1 MVTLTPNPANSYY
14 LCVIEHQDGNEGDM
28 TIITDRISNMRR
40 SGIRAI
46 LNLANEMPGEI
57 IHLEIG
63 QPHFPTPAFI
73 VEAAMKAAAGGHIRY
88 TKNEGIPEI
97 RAKIAQKLMRDFPT
111 LTLNEENV
119 LLTTGGVYGLAI
131 AIMALVNPGDKVLI
145 PDPGWPNYSM
155 QVLAAHG
162 VPQYY
167 PLRLERG
174 FKPSV
179 DDLERVVTAD
189 TKALIVN
196 NPSNPMGTVLTEAEC
211 KEILDFALVH
221 RLTVLSDEVYD
232 RIVFDD
238 PCPPMA
244 ALRHPAPLITIN
256 SFSKTYA
263 MTGWRIGY
271 VLAEEEVC
279 HQLVKLSEALIS
291 CPSFISQK
299 AAEAAIT
306 GPQDFTASMV
316 SYYRANRDLCVQ
328 ILTESG
334 LRFGIPRGAFYA
346 LVDIS
351 PSRLDS
357 ESFAKTLLMEHR
369 VAVAPGI
376 TFGPSSDQFVRLSFC
391 TTTETLRQGLDRLL
405 RFVRTGP
412 TGR

>member
-1 MVTLTPNPANSYY
+1 MAIVT
-14 LCVIEHQDGNEGDM
+14 E
-28 TIITDRISNMRR
+28 RILNMQR

-46 LNLANEMPGEI
+46 LNLANQMPGEI

-73 VEAAMKAAAGGHIRY
+73 IEAVMKAIAGGHIRY
-88 TKNEGIPEI
+88 TKNEGIPEV
-97 RAKIAQKLMRDFPT
+97 RAKIAQKLMQDFPALT
-111 LTLNEENV
+111 LTEENV

-131 AIMALVNPGDKVLI
+131 AIMALVNPGEKVLI
-145 PDPGWPNYSM
+145 PDPGWPNYTM
-155 QVLAAHG
+155 QAITAHG

-174 FKPSV
+174 FKPFI

-189 TKALIVN
+189 TKVLIVN
-196 NPSNPMGTVLTEAEC
+196 NPSNPMGTVLTESEC
-211 KEILDFALVH
+211 KQILDFALAH
-221 RLTVLSDEVYD
+221 HLTVLSDEVYD
-232 RIVFDD
+232 RIVFDG
-238 PCPPMA
+238 PCPSMA
-244 ALRHPAPLITIN
+244 SLRHPASLITIN

-271 VLAEEEVC
+271 LLAEEELC
-279 HQLVKLSEALIS
+279 RQLVKLSESFIS

-299 AAEAAIT
+299 GAEAAIT

-316 SYYRANRDLCVQ
+316 SYYRTNRDLTVSMLAQ
-328 ILTESG
+328 SG
-334 LRFGIPRGAFYA
+334 LHFAAPQGAFYA

-357 ESFAKTLLMEHR
+357 ESFAKKLLMEQR
-369 VAVAPGI
+369 VAVAPGK

-391 TTTETLRQGLDRLL
+391 TTTETLEQGLHRLL
-405 RFVRTGP
+405 QFVQTQP